1 VSWMHST
8 LADLLG
14 DNVTYRNLEPQ
25 DKRIPGL
32 SSVWRELGLESAAV
46 PRKATSAHALML
58 RHFITSAQSLRGAP
72 PVRRVLY
79 VGDTAMSDGQ
89 AIRSLAPYWPV
100 LGFIGAEKLQ
110 DEPSVSRDGEL
121 LLANRWSALGD
132 FAAWAASEGFAAD
145 ERLAVLLDMDKT
157 MIGARGRNDLVID
170 AARVAAVKRTLATAL
185 GDQFDEATFLEV
197 YNPLNQPRHH
207 PFTADNQDYVAYIC
221 LMVVAGIY
229 PAEQFWADRGSGAL
243 TSLEQFSN
251 ACEARREAMTPA
263 LREAQEQLQAG
274 LAANDPTPFKSF
286 RRVEFRETVARMD
299 VLPDDATP
307 DQVLASEIVITG
319 EVISFAQRLAELGAL
334 VFAISD
340 KPDEASIPTPADAA
354 DGFRPLH
361 RTTMK
366 VYGAALM

>member
-1 VSWMHST
+1 
-8 LADLLG
+8 
-14 DNVTYRNLEPQ
+14 
-25 DKRIPGL
+25 
-32 SSVWRELGLESAAV
+32 
-46 PRKATSAHALML
+46 
-58 RHFITSAQSLRGAP
+58 
-72 PVRRVLY
+72 
-79 VGDTAMSDGQ
+79 
-89 AIRSLAPYWPV
+89 
-100 LGFIGAEKLQ
+100 
-110 DEPSVSRDGEL
+110 
-121 LLANRWSALGD
+121 
-132 FAAWAASEGFAAD
+132 
-145 ERLAVLLDMDKT
+145 
-157 MIGARGRNDLVID
+157 
-170 AARVAAVKRTLATAL
+170 
-185 GDQFDEATFLEV
+185 
-197 YNPLNQPRHH
+197 
-207 PFTADNQDYVAYIC
+207 
-221 LMVVAGIY
+221 
-229 PAEQFWADRGSGAL
+229 
-243 TSLEQFSN
+243 LEQFSN
-251 ACEARREAMTPA
+251 ACEARREVMTPA